1 MNTHMEMVDLCD
13 SDTDV
18 PISLNETEDDTKCP
32 DKPQF
37 DEIIQ
42 MRKRNGQKEYLVKM
56 TNDMRQWIPKVDIE
70 RDHIQKIISFYE
82 NAIQWS

>member
-1 MNTHMEMVDLCD
+1 MEMVDLCD